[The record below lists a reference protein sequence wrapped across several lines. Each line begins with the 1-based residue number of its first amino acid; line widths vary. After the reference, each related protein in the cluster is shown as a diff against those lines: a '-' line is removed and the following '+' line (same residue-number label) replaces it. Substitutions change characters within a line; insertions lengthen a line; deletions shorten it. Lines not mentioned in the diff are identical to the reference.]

1 MKNEKLT
8 LQQSFWAITLA
19 TITAWVLIAG
29 VVYLVL

>member
-19 TITAWVLIAG
+19 TITAWILIAG
-29 VVYLVL
+29 IVYIVL

>member
-19 TITAWVLIAG
+19 TITAWALIAG
-29 VVYLVL
+29 IVYLVL

>member
-8 LQQSFWAITLA
+8 LQQSFWVITLA

>member
-19 TITAWVLIAG
+19 TITAWILIAG
-29 VVYLVL
+29 VVYMIL

>member
-19 TITAWVLIAG
+19 TVTAWMLIA
-29 VVYLVL
+29 VIVYMVL

>member
-8 LQQSFWAITLA
+8 LQRSFWAITLA